1 VDAAILDLLEQVSS
15 EKDEGKK
22 AELKARSN
30 ARLSAHFSRVP
41 SDLEELAFDLL
52 NIAWADT
59 MQEDLVP
66 KLIETRTVGINE
78 VDYIEEDLRG
88 GRAYWQGKGGQIR
101 SFILRYERERMPVEE
116 MVTSVELHIDE
127 IRSNFW
133 GGYDKLKAQANEKL
147 RQLPT
152 RRLIEL
158 VQAAVNDTSNSTYY
172 GEFAKSTLTD
182 DQVDSVLEPVLER
195 AKSGVSILGTLS
207 SLTPF
212 AKIGAQFSENVA
224 DQVFKTGGIGVYKGV
239 PLVQVENFEDF
250 AGNLVLPTD
259 EVLIVGRNA
268 GRLTFY
274 GADAK
279 VQQLNERRHVA
290 PRRLEGAARAAQ
302 AHLTGRARRRAHQ
315 GMIRG
320 GGYDASAPLRRGHLH
335 HHQEDPREHRDRA
348 GAEGVRE
355 HDGHHHRCRPHPPRP
370 AAEGHPR
377 EGGGDRLA
385 QRRRAQGDSERAA
398 LERQQPLRERRLPPR
413 P

>member
-279 VQQLNERRHVA
+279 VQQLNERSFRIVWETARDAGMLLHGA
-290 PRRLEGAARAAQ
+290 SKGRLGRLK
-302 AHLTGRARRRAHQ
+302 LT
-315 GMIRG
+315 
-320 GGYDASAPLRRGHLH
+320 
-335 HHQEDPREHRDRA
+335 
-348 GAEGVRE
+348 
-355 HDGHHHRCRPHPPRP
+355 
-370 AAEGHPR
+370 
-377 EGGGDRLA
+377 
-385 QRRRAQGDSERAA
+385 
-398 LERQQPLRERRLPPR
+398 
-413 P
+413 